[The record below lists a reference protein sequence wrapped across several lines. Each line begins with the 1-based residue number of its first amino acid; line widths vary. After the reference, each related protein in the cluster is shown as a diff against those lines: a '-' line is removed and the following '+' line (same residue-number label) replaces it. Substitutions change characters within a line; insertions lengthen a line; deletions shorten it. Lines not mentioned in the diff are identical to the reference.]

1 MASYDLNQVLKNR
14 KATQNSGTM
23 ALDDISRVK
32 VLSPGMQVFKRFI
45 RNRLAVFGAV
55 TLIVLFLFSFVGP
68 LFYPYGQKEIFY
80 TFNSQ
85 NVNYALAKENT
96 GYNGYDVDSSLSVE
110 RGILNAMNSNIKK
123 MTASGSKEM
132 AVVGSGGGYLIRE
145 EAPNIYSL
153 SVQELEKVCSIGS
166 SEVKVGT
173 YSMIGKKFDFEGE
186 EIPGLADAAA
196 SNIKGAQGSFE
207 ADGAEYSFVKGEK
220 PKTYDVFTQTDGIR
234 YEGAQLGGDF
244 EDALNEAVQAG
255 ADSFE
260 SGGSSY
266 VLSKNGAS
274 HDVFSAGESSVAK
287 VYTNYTLDTRET
299 GGKVSGDF
307 RPAALMAAALGDKEF
322 TAGGDSYTVSPDSED
337 GRLIILDSEGNEYA
351 EFGRFA
357 IRRYSGEDT
366 MAYDLKKAI
375 AEKIE
380 QMRAAGV
387 LTDTLQAEIPTQ
399 EADGSYSRD
408 ENGAFILAETEMKLT
423 QRLEG
428 EYVINCDQINY
439 VIDMFAPPSVKHVLG
454 TDGDGFDVL
463 ARVMYGGRVSLMV
476 GFVVVLIETFLGVIM
491 GGIAGY
497 FGGWVD
503 NLIMR
508 LVDIFYCLPMMPIMI
523 ILGAMMDA
531 IRLDT
536 YIRLIVMMAALGLM
550 GWAGVA
556 RLVRGSGSERH
567 AAADC
572 HRHHGPG
579 RSHPDRVDPVVSGPG
594 RQASACDLGN
604 HYQLCILGIRHGALC
619 LYLDPGRPADLSDGY
634 SFQLCRR
641 RSQGRL

>member
-32 VLSPGMQVFKRFI
+32 VLSPGM
-45 RNRLAVFGAV
+45 
-55 TLIVLFLFSFVGP
+55 FSFVGP

-123 MTASGSKEM
+123 MTTSGSKEM

-220 PKTYDVFTQTDGIR
+220 PKTYDVFTQADGIR
-234 YEGAQLGGDF
+234 YEGAQPGGDF

-299 GGKVSGDF
+299 GGKVSDDF

-322 TAGGDSYTVSPDSED
+322 TAGGDSYTISPDSED

-491 GGIAGY
+491 GRRHDGRDPSGY
-497 FGGWVD
+497 
-503 NLIMR
+503 LH
-508 LVDIFYCLPMMPIMI
+508 P
-523 ILGAMMDA
+523 
-531 IRLDT
+531 
-536 YIRLIVMMAALGLM
+536 
-550 GWAGVA
+550 
-556 RLVRGSGSERH
+556 
-567 AAADC
+567 
-572 HRHHGPG
+572 
-579 RSHPDRVDPVVSGPG
+579 PDRDDGCPRTDGLGGRREACARPDPFAPRAGIHG
-594 RQASACDLGN
+594 CD
-604 HYQLCILGIRHGALC
+604 
-619 LYLDPGRPADLSDGY
+619 
-634 SFQLCRR
+634 
-641 RSQGRL
+641 